1 MNGPIFEA
9 LKRTLKAKGLTYR
22 MLAERMGVSEPTV
35 KRIFHEKNCKL
46 DRLMEICTAAGVE
59 LENVL
64 GSMNRGPGPV
74 NHIAPEIERR
84 LAGRPALLFIFV
96 MLSEKFTP
104 EGIMRSQGLSEAS
117 MFLYLRDLEEL
128 GLIALGRG
136 LSARLL
142 VETPIQWNFEGP
154 LRPLFEMTNKNFIG
168 WAITHIDKEAS
179 FVSFSRRMRPETAE
193 MVRREAE
200 ELAERAKLLAHHDQ
214 HTTPEDGLTGY
225 KFTFAFGA
233 TPFPAIMPI
242 GPHPR
247 DGGAPMKDQTP
258 QARKLRPLS
267 A

>member
-1 MNGPIFEA
+1 MNGLIFQA
-9 LKRTLKAKGLTYR
+9 LKRTLKAKGVTYR
-22 MLAERMGVSEPTV
+22 ALAERMGVSEPTV
-35 KRIFHEKNCKL
+35 KRIFHERNCKL
-46 DRLMEICTAAGVE
+46 DRLMEICAAAGVE

-74 NHIAPEIERR
+74 NHIAPEVERK

-154 LRPLFEMTNKNFIG
+154 LR
-168 WAITHIDKEAS
+168 AA
-179 FVSFSRRMRPETAE
+179 
-193 MVRREAE
+193 VRDDQQEFHR
-200 ELAERAKLLAHHDQ
+200 LGHHPYRQGSDLRQLLQADAAG
-214 HTTPEDGLTGY
+214 DG
-225 KFTFAFGA
+225 
-233 TPFPAIMPI
+233 
-242 GPHPR
+242 
-247 DGGAPMKDQTP
+247 
-258 QARKLRPLS
+258 
-267 A
+267 

>member
-22 MLAERMGVSEPTV
+22 ALAERMGVSEPTV
-35 KRIFHEKNCKL
+35 KRIFHERNCKL
-46 DRLMEICTAAGVE
+46 DRLIQICAAADVE

-64 GSMNRGPGPV
+64 GSMNRGPGPA
-74 NHIAPEIERR
+74 NHVAPEIERK
-84 LAGRPALLFIFV
+84 LAARPALLFVLI

-128 GLIALGRG
+128 GLVALGRG

-142 VETPIQWNFEGP
+142 VETPIQWDFEGP
-154 LRPLFEMTNKNFIG
+154 LRPHFETTNKNFVG
-168 WAITHIDKEAS
+168 WAITHLEREAT

-200 ELAERAKLLAHHDQ
+200 DLAERARLLAHHDQ
-214 HTTPEDGLTGY
+214 HTTPEEQLIGY
-225 KFTFAFGA
+225 KWTFAFGA

-247 DGGAPMKDQTP
+247 DAGARTDAEAK
-258 QARKLRPLS
+258 ARRPLP

>member
-35 KRIFHEKNCKL
+35 KRIFHERNCKL
-46 DRLMEICTAAGVE
+46 DRLVEICTAAEVE

-64 GSMNRGPGPV
+64 GSMNRGPGPA
-74 NHIAPEIERR
+74 NHVAPEIERK
-84 LAGRPALLFIFV
+84 LASRPALLFVFI

-104 EGIMRSQGLSEAS
+104 EGIMRSQNLSEAS

-128 GLIALGRG
+128 GLVALGRG

-154 LRPLFEMTNKNFIG
+154 LRPLFEATNKNFIG
-168 WAITHIDKEAS
+168 WAINHLQREAT

-214 HTTPEDGLTGY
+214 HTTPEDALIGY
-225 KFTFAFGA
+225 KWTFAFGA
-233 TPFPAIMPI
+233 TPFPAIMPV
-242 GPHPR
+242 GPHAR
-247 DGGAPMKDQTP
+247 DAAAKAKDPASRARRPMP
-258 QARKLRPLS
+258 A
-267 A
+267 

>member
-9 LKRTLKAKGLTYR
+9 LKRTLKAKGVTYR
-22 MLAERMGVSEPTV
+22 ELGKRMGVSEPTV

-46 DRLMEICTAAGVE
+46 DRLVEICAAAGVE

-84 LAGRPALLFIFV
+84 LAGRPALLFVFV

-117 MFLYLRDLEEL
+117 MFLYLRDLEQL

-136 LSARLL
+136 LSAKLL

-168 WAITHIDKEAS
+168 WAITHIEKEAT

-200 ELAERAKLLAHHDQ
+200 ELADRARLLAHHDQ
-214 HTTPEDGLTGY
+214 HTTPEDGLIGY
-225 KFTFAFGA
+225 KWTFAFGA
-233 TPFPAIMPI
+233 TPFEAIMPI

-247 DGGAPMKDQTP
+247 DAGARMEDQP
-258 QARKLRPLS
+258 SLAKGRRPLP

>member
-35 KRIFHEKNCKL
+35 KRIFHEQNCKL
-46 DRLMEICTAAGVE
+46 DRLMEICAAAEVE

-64 GSMNRGPGPV
+64 GAMNRGPGPANRV
-74 NHIAPEIERR
+74 GPEIEHR
-84 LAGRPALLFIFV
+84 LAARPALLFIFV

-142 VETPIQWNFEGP
+142 IETPIQWNFEGP
-154 LRPLFEMTNKNFIG
+154 LKPHFEMTNKNFIG
-168 WAITHIDKEAS
+168 WAIRHLDHEAT
-179 FVSFSRRMRPETAE
+179 FVSFSRRMRPQTAE
-193 MVRREAE
+193 MLKREAE
-200 ELAERAKLLAHHDQ
+200 ELAERARLLAHHDQ
-214 HTTPEDGLTGY
+214 HTTPAMRVRGCQQ
-225 KFTFAFGA
+225 
-233 TPFPAIMPI
+233 M
-242 GPHPR
+242 
-247 DGGAPMKDQTP
+247 
-258 QARKLRPLS
+258 QASHVCRHSDCAAGRARRFRSRSLRSKPCSES

>member
-1 MNGPIFEA
+1 MNGLIFEA
-9 LKRTLKAKGLTYR
+9 LKRTLKAKGVTYR
-22 MLAERMGVSEPTV
+22 ELAERMGVSEPTV
-35 KRIFHEKNCKL
+35 KRIFHERNCKL

-74 NHIAPEIERR
+74 NHIAPEIERK
-84 LAGRPALLFIFV
+84 LAGRPALLFVFV

-128 GLIALGRG
+128 GLVALGRG
-136 LSARLL
+136 LSAKLL
-142 VETPIQWNFEGP
+142 VETPIQWDFEGP
-154 LRPLFEMTNKNFIG
+154 LRPLFEMTNKNFVG
-168 WAITHIDKEAS
+168 WAITHIEKEAT

-200 ELAERAKLLAHHDQ
+200 DLADRARLLAHHDQ
-214 HTTPEDGLTGY
+214 HTTPEDGLVGY
-225 KFTFAFGA
+225 KWTFAFGA
-233 TPFPAIMPI
+233 TPFEAIMPI

-247 DGGAPMKDQTP
+247 DAGARMPEQPAAKG
-258 QARKLRPLS
+258 RRPLP

>member
-22 MLAERMGVSEPTV
+22 TLAERMGVSEPTV
-35 KRIFHEKNCKL
+35 KRIFHERNCKL
-46 DRLMEICTAAGVE
+46 DRLMEICAAADVE

-64 GSMNRGPGPV
+64 GAMNRGPGPANRV
-74 NHIAPEIERR
+74 SPEIERR
-84 LAGRPALLFIFV
+84 LAARPALLFVFI

-128 GLIALGRG
+128 GLVTLGRG

-142 VETPIQWNFEGP
+142 VDTPIQWDFEGP
-154 LRPLFEMTNKNFIG
+154 LKPHFEMTNKNFVG
-168 WAITHIDKEAS
+168 WALGHMEHAATFI
-179 FVSFSRRMRPETAE
+179 SFSRRMRPQTAE
-193 MVRREAE
+193 MLRREAD
-200 ELAERAKLLAHHDQ
+200 ELAERARLLAHHDQ
-214 HTTPEDGLTGY
+214 HTTPEEQLTGY
-225 KFTFAFGA
+225 KWTFAFGA

-247 DGGAPMKDQTP
+247 DAGA
-258 QARKLRPLS
+258 QAAAPAKGRRPLP